1 MGGFTF
7 DEEQGEYEILDSV
20 ERFDISTQ
28 DWEFRA
34 SMVLPRADFGA
45 GYVSPRHEL

>member
-7 DEEQGEYEILDSV
+7 DEDQGEYEILDSV

-28 DWEFRA
+28 QWDYRA
-34 SMVLPRADFGA
+34 NMVIPRADFGA
-45 GYVSPRHEL
+45 G